1 MIIRVVLTTAEES
14 PMAVSVTYPG
24 VYVEETYS
32 LGMSVQSSPTAV
44 TAFVGDFAGV
54 PTGGVRVNDWADF
67 TKLGDTDAGV
77 GADKGLGPVLKS
89 YFQNRGGYCYLV
101 STAGSSLAEALE
113 ALTALGDVTIVAAPG
128 LWDQGAQTAG
138 EWARALT
145 GWAAENKAMAI
156 LHTDRDHTADQAAT
170 AVDSWNLDQYA
181 RGCAAVYLPWLKPG
195 ADAEPIAPSGAVAG
209 AWTTLDNARGVWK
222 APANITL
229 HGIVGP
235 LHPTTDADQ
244 GAHRNLN
251 FIRTFP
257 DRGTLIWG
265 ARTLLDADEWRY
277 IPIRRLANTVE
288 RDIQQALRCVMFES
302 NTTPTWQQV
311 RSAVDNYLHSLWQ
324 RGALMGNTPEEAYF
338 VQVGQGITMTQDD
351 VAAGR
356 LVVKVGLAAVRPAEF
371 ITLEFIQEMTQ
382 A

>member
-1 MIIRVVLTTAEES
+1 
-14 PMAVSVTYPG
+14 MAGSVSYPG

-32 LGMSVQSSPTAV
+32 LGMSVQSRPTAV

-54 PTGGVRVNDWADF
+54 PTGGVRVNDWAGF
-67 TKLGDTDAGV
+67 TKLGDADGGV

-89 YFQNRGGYCYLV
+89 YFQNGGGYCYLV

-170 AVDSWNLDQYA
+170 AVDAWNLDEHA

-209 AWTTLDNARGVWK
+209 AWTTLDNARGVWN
-222 APANITL
+222 APANIIL
-229 HGIVGP
+229 HGIDSP
-235 LHPTTDADQ
+235 STRPPT
-244 GAHRNLN
+244 
-251 FIRTFP
+251 RT
-257 DRGTLIWG
+257 R
-265 ARTLLDADEWRY
+265 A
-277 IPIRRLANTVE
+277 
-288 RDIQQALRCVMFES
+288 
-302 NTTPTWQQV
+302 PTATSTS
-311 RSAVDNYLHSLWQ
+311 SAPSP
-324 RGALMGNTPEEAYF
+324 T
-338 VQVGQGITMTQDD
+338 
-351 VAAGR
+351 AA
-356 LVVKVGLAAVRPAEF
+356 P
-371 ITLEFIQEMTQ
+371 
-382 A
+382 